1 MNNII
6 VGYLIGINI
15 LSMLFMYIEMRTDL
29 IKLKP
34 KIINLIYTII
44 AIIGGSVGI
53 LVTSQLFEYKREE
66 KIIKRG
72 IPFIIFV
79 EVVVIGFFIYKFNA

>member
-44 AIIGGSVGI
+44 AIIGGRVGI
-53 LVTSQLFEYKREE
+53 LVT
-66 KIIKRG
+66 
-72 IPFIIFV
+72 
-79 EVVVIGFFIYKFNA
+79 